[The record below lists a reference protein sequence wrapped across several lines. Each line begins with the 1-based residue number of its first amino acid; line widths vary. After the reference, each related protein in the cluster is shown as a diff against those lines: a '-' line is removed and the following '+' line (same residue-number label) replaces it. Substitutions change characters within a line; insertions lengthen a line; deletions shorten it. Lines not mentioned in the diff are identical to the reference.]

1 MIGGAALGAAKLA
14 NRRSRPKRT
23 GISIPHDFNT
33 PRFDAS
39 KLTKGLDA
47 SKLTK
52 GLDAR
57 KLADHVDLKDIVRQI
72 GNVAEQVE
80 ARSEDVRMLSA
91 QAKKLSRKL
100 S

>member
-33 PRFDAS
+33 PRF
-39 KLTKGLDA
+39 DA